1 MATSD
6 PTGTI
11 GERMA
16 ALWRLPRW
24 YRRRKEIRQNLE
36 ALMSTVDGARL
47 DALRGQ
53 YADRMRRASAD
64 SRYKYLD
71 VAFYT
76 LQKLL
81 LAYDLGLHEGPPRRV
96 LDIGTGAGHF
106 PFVCRFFGHDT
117 VGIDI
122 DNALYDGIASCLGVE
137 RTIIRVEPCIPLQD
151 LGGRFDLVTACN
163 VTFNDKRT
171 PRGPRLYWSVA
182 EWQFFLDDVVSRHLQ
197 RPGTLF
203 IALTKE
209 RQGRVMGVDRLGYNR
224 QVLAMANR
232 RGAIVNRRLGTI
244 KLSLDGPGSPLFQT
258 PESAS

>member
-1 MATSD
+1 MAKND
-6 PTGTI
+6 PTRTI
-11 GERMA
+11 AERMA
-16 ALWRLPRW
+16 ALWRPPGW
-24 YRRRKEIRQNLE
+24 RRRRREIRQNLN
-36 ALMSTVDGARL
+36 ALMSTVDSARL

-53 YADRMRRASAD
+53 YADRMQKASAD

-106 PFVCRFFGHDT
+106 PFVCRFFGHHA

-122 DNALYDGIASCLGVE
+122 DNALYDGIATCLGIE
-137 RTIIRVEPCIPLQD
+137 RTIVRVEPRMRLPD

-171 PRGPRLYWSVA
+171 RRGPRLYWSLE
-182 EWQFFLDDVVSRHLQ
+182 EWQFFLDDVVAHHLR

-209 RQGRVMGVDRLGYNR
+209 RQGRLMGVDRLGYNR
-224 QVLAMANR
+224 QVLAMAGRN
-232 RGAIVNRRLGTI
+232 GAIVSRRLGTI
-244 KLSLDGPGSPLFQT
+244 KLSL
-258 PESAS
+258 A

>member
-1 MATSD
+1 MAKSD
-6 PTGTI
+6 PIRTI
-11 GERMA
+11 AERMA
-16 ALWRLPRW
+16 ALWRPPGW
-24 YRRRKEIRQNLE
+24 HRRRREIRQNLN
-36 ALMSTVDGARL
+36 ALMSTVDSARL
-47 DALRGQ
+47 DALRAQ
-53 YADRMRRASAD
+53 YAERMQKASAD

-81 LAYDLGLHEGPPRRV
+81 FAYDLGLHEGPPRRV

-106 PFVCRFFGHDT
+106 PFVCRFFGHHA

-122 DNALYDGIASCLGVE
+122 DNALYDGIATCLGVE
-137 RTIIRVEPCIPLQD
+137 RTIVRVEPRMRLPD

-171 PRGPRLYWSVA
+171 PRGPRLYWSVE
-182 EWQFFLDDVVSRHLQ
+182 EWQFFLDDVVAHHLR

-209 RQGRVMGVDRLGYNR
+209 RQGRLMGVDRLGYNR
-224 QVLAMANR
+224 QVLAMAGRN
-232 RGAIVNRRLGTI
+232 GAIVSRRLGTI
-244 KLSLDGPGSPLFQT
+244 KLSL
-258 PESAS
+258 A